1 MNNDEYMA
9 KNKYNV
15 ELEERLVSEVK
26 KLIEKRLNQG
36 GIDLLYD
43 SLGDVSCCNHLVD
56 MWSKLSEDEC
66 QKLLRYDSSIIER
79 VYENYNEAS
88 IIMDPELQDLDE
100 YINSQTFKLC
110 IGSIL
115 YDVSENDMRSKAQQ
129 KLEDKLSAE
138 FRNITEEI
146 QKSGEIEEHFL
157 HVGYLRM
164 IANDMAAYVT
174 KEQAE
179 KLLEKD
185 NVLQSVYGDWISQSG
200 YMELDGYF
208 CGEDFMNYIDSFI
221 AQPQSKKQSLSDK
234 LTAAEGRVGA
244 QEKSQ
249 GKTYRQER

>member
-43 SLGDVSCCNHLVD
+43 SLGDVSRCNHLVD
-56 MWSKLSEDEC
+56 MWAKLSDEEC
-66 QKLLRYDSSIIER
+66 QKLLKYESSIIER

-146 QKSGEIEEHFL
+146 QKNGEIEEHFL
-157 HVGYLRM
+157 RVGYLRM
-164 IANDMAAYVT
+164 IANDMACYVT

-179 KLLEKD
+179 KLIERD
-185 NVLQSVYGDWISQSG
+185 NILQGVYEDWISQSE

-208 CGEDFMNYIDSFI
+208 CGPDFMNYIDSLI
-221 AQPQSKKQSLSDK
+221 ALPESKKQSLSDK
-234 LTAAEGRVGA
+234 LTGAGKEMAA
-244 QEKSQ
+244 QEESKGIKYQ
-249 GKTYRQER
+249 LER